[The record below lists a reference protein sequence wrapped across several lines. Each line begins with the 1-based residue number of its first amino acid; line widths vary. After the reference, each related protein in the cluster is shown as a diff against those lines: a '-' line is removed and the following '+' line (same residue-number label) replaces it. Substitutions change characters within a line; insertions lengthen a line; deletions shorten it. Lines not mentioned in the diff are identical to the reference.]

1 MRTAQTSYE
10 DVERTIEFDFL
21 RATEAAALNTLPW
34 VGRGQK
40 EKADAAACDAI
51 RGMFDLINVC
61 AEVVIGEGIK
71 DDAPG
76 IFKGEHLGTWK
87 PGSHKFDLALDPIDG
102 TTNVSKGLP
111 GSICCLA
118 AASPD
123 LRDEASSFVR
133 PRPDY
138 GATSSSFAKA
148 TEDTLAKSGLPDEA
162 FAKSGAAVDV
172 SLKDIPTFYM
182 MKLAYG
188 MKVVQ
193 YMDRTGIG
201 VVSIRNPIEEIIPIV
216 AKALRRA
223 IRDIAVVV
231 LDRPRHAKLVEAIR
245 STGAMVRM
253 ISDGDITA
261 AIAPS
266 IADSGVDLY
275 AGIGGAPEAVLAAAA
290 IRCLGGDLQTMMWP
304 RDDAERQSVVDAGF
318 REELNHVYYAKDLA
332 KGNNIIF
339 CATGVSDS
347 PLLRGVRVRGHTAIT
362 HSILMRAS
370 TRTVRMIEAYHDL
383 AHKTIRLRST
393 NRETPI

>member
-1 MRTAQTSYE
+1 MRTAQTPYE

-118 AASPD
+118 AASP
-123 LRDEASSFVR
+123 EAAI
-133 PRPDY
+133 DI
-138 GATSSSFAKA
+138 
-148 TEDTLAKSGLPDEA
+148 
-162 FAKSGAAVDV
+162 

-193 YMDRTGIG
+193 YMNRTGIG

-347 PLLRGVRVRGHTAIT
+347 PLLRGVRVRGPTAIT

-370 TRTVRMIEAYHDL
+370 TRTVRMVEAYHDL

-393 NRETPI
+393 NREMPI

>member
-1 MRTAQTSYE
+1 
-10 DVERTIEFDFL
+10 
-21 RATEAAALNTLPW
+21 
-34 VGRGQK
+34 
-40 EKADAAACDAI
+40 
-51 RGMFDLINVC
+51 
-61 AEVVIGEGIK
+61 
-71 DDAPG
+71 
-76 IFKGEHLGTWK
+76 
-87 PGSHKFDLALDPIDG
+87 
-102 TTNVSKGLP
+102 
-111 GSICCLA
+111 
-118 AASPD
+118 
-123 LRDEASSFVR
+123 
-133 PRPDY
+133 
-138 GATSSSFAKA
+138 
-148 TEDTLAKSGLPDEA
+148 
-162 FAKSGAAVDV
+162 
-172 SLKDIPTFYM
+172 M

-188 MKVVQ
+188 MKVVR
-193 YMDRTGIG
+193 YMDTTGIG

-216 AKALRRA
+216 AKALRKA

-304 RDDAERQSVVDAGF
+304 HDDAERQSVVDAGF
-318 REELNHVYYAKDLA
+318 REELNQVYYAKDLA

>member
-1 MRTAQTSYE
+1 MRTAQTPYE
-10 DVERTIEFDFL
+10 DIERTIEFDFL

-123 LRDEASSFVR
+123 LRGEAF
-133 PRPDY
+133 
-138 GATSSSFAKA
+138 SFAKA
-148 TEDTLAKSGLPDEA
+148 TEDTSAKSGVT
-162 FAKSGAAVDV
+162 VDV

-216 AKALRRA
+216 AKALRR
-223 IRDIAVVV
+223 
-231 LDRPRHAKLVEAIR
+231 
-245 STGAMVRM
+245 
-253 ISDGDITA
+253 
-261 AIAPS
+261 
-266 IADSGVDLY
+266 
-275 AGIGGAPEAVLAAAA
+275 
-290 IRCLGGDLQTMMWP
+290 
-304 RDDAERQSVVDAGF
+304 
-318 REELNHVYYAKDLA
+318 
-332 KGNNIIF
+332 
-339 CATGVSDS
+339 
-347 PLLRGVRVRGHTAIT
+347 
-362 HSILMRAS
+362 
-370 TRTVRMIEAYHDL
+370 
-383 AHKTIRLRST
+383 
-393 NRETPI
+393 

>member
-1 MRTAQTSYE
+1 MRTPHPAYE

-118 AASPD
+118 AASPEV
-123 LRDEASSFVR
+123 RDRRSDKAS
-133 PRPDY
+133 
-138 GATSSSFAKA
+138 TFAKA
-148 TEDTLAKSGLPDEA
+148 TADQSEDTSAKSGLSDEA
-162 FAKSGAAVDV
+162 SAKSGTTVDV

-188 MKVVQ
+188 MKVVR

-201 VVSIRNPIEEIIPIV
+201 VVSIRNPIEEVIPIV
-216 AKALRRA
+216 AKALRKA

-266 IADSGVDLY
+266 INDSGVDLY

-304 RDDAERQSVVDAGF
+304 RDDAERQSVIDAGF
-318 REELNHVYYAKDLA
+318 REELNQVYYAKDLA
-332 KGNNIIF
+332 KGSNIIF

-383 AHKTIRLRST
+383 ANKTIRLRST

>member
-1 MRTAQTSYE
+1 MRTAQTPYE

-61 AEVVIGEGIK
+61 AEVVIGEGLK

-123 LRDEASSFVR
+123 LRDEASAF
-133 PRPDY
+133 PKT
-138 GATSSSFAKA
+138 A
-148 TEDTLAKSGLPDEA
+148 EDTSAKSRA
-162 FAKSGAAVDV
+162 TVDV

-318 REELNHVYYAKDLA
+318 REDLNHVYYAKDLA

-370 TRTVRMIEAYHDL
+370 TRTVRMVEAYHDL

>member
-1 MRTAQTSYE
+1 MRPAQTPYE

-34 VGRGQK
+34 VGRGHK

-123 LRDEASSFVR
+123 LLDDRSDEASAKSE
-133 PRPDY
+133 
-138 GATSSSFAKA
+138 ASSFAKA
-148 TEDTLAKSGLPDEA
+148 TEDTLAKSGA
-162 FAKSGAAVDV
+162 TVDV

-193 YMDRTGIG
+193 YMERTGIG

-318 REELNHVYYAKDLA
+318 REELNQVYHAKDLA

-362 HSILMRAS
+362 HSILMRAR

>member
-1 MRTAQTSYE
+1 MRPPQTLYE

-34 VGRGQK
+34 VGRGEK

-118 AASPD
+118 AASP
-123 LRDEASSFVR
+123 EA
-133 PRPDY
+133 
-138 GATSSSFAKA
+138 T
-148 TEDTLAKSGLPDEA
+148 
-162 FAKSGAAVDV
+162 VDV

-188 MKVVQ
+188 MKVVR
-193 YMDRTGIG
+193 YMERTGIG
-201 VVSIRNPIEEIIPIV
+201 VVSIRNPIEELIPIV
-216 AKALRRA
+216 AKALRKA

-231 LDRPRHAKLVEAIR
+231 LDRPRHEKLVEAIR
-245 STGAMVRM
+245 STGGTSTSRPLSGTLPP
-253 ISDGDITA
+253 SD
-261 AIAPS
+261 
-266 IADSGVDLY
+266 
-275 AGIGGAPEAVLAAAA
+275 
-290 IRCLGGDLQTMMWP
+290 R
-304 RDDAERQSVVDAGF
+304 
-318 REELNHVYYAKDLA
+318 
-332 KGNNIIF
+332 
-339 CATGVSDS
+339 
-347 PLLRGVRVRGHTAIT
+347 
-362 HSILMRAS
+362 
-370 TRTVRMIEAYHDL
+370 
-383 AHKTIRLRST
+383 
-393 NRETPI
+393 

>member
-1 MRTAQTSYE
+1 MRTAQTPYE
-10 DVERTIEFDFL
+10 DIERTIEFDFL

-61 AEVVIGEGIK
+61 AEVVIGEGTK

-118 AASPD
+118 AASP
-123 LRDEASSFVR
+123 EAAI
-133 PRPDY
+133 DI
-138 GATSSSFAKA
+138 
-148 TEDTLAKSGLPDEA
+148 
-162 FAKSGAAVDV
+162 

-318 REELNHVYYAKDLA
+318 REELNHIYYAKDLA

>member
-1 MRTAQTSYE
+1 MRTAQTPYE
-10 DVERTIEFDFL
+10 DVERTIELDFL

-123 LRDEASSFVR
+123 LRDEASSFAKTTE
-133 PRPDY
+133 D
-138 GATSSSFAKA
+138 TSAKSGPPNEASSFAKA
-148 TEDTLAKSGLPDEA
+148 AEDTSAKL
-162 FAKSGAAVDV
+162 GATVDV

-370 TRTVRMIEAYHDL
+370 TRTVRMVEAYHDL

-393 NRETPI
+393 NREMPI

>member
-1 MRTAQTSYE
+1 MRTAQTPYE
-10 DVERTIEFDFL
+10 DIERTIEFDFL

-61 AEVVIGEGIK
+61 AEVVIGEGTK

-118 AASPD
+118 AASP
-123 LRDEASSFVR
+123 EAAI
-133 PRPDY
+133 DI
-138 GATSSSFAKA
+138 
-148 TEDTLAKSGLPDEA
+148 
-162 FAKSGAAVDV
+162 

-318 REELNHVYYAKDLA
+318 REELNHIYYAKDLA

-347 PLLRGVRVRGHTAIT
+347 PLLRGVRVRG
-362 HSILMRAS
+362 
-370 TRTVRMIEAYHDL
+370 
-383 AHKTIRLRST
+383 
-393 NRETPI
+393 